1 MNDKGEWNHSKNGP
15 QARTRHRQ
23 AVVSDSSGGA
33 APLRVVAVGAP
44 QNALKLLGAE
54 FTRQGGARVEC
65 TFTSPA
71 NLKNTLTGG
80 RFEVII
86 AAASTIAEL
95 EASGALQIGSRRKAA
110 RVGIGVGV
118 GEGAPKPDLST
129 PEAFRQAI
137 NLARNII
144 YTDPSTPTGSGIVTM
159 RILAAA
165 GLVEVVKAKGIQQNL
180 GPGRELIAKGEYE
193 LGLFNLSEVAV
204 PGVVIAGPVPAPLQ
218 DYTFYDG
225 AVFANAGDKEVAGD
239 FLNSSPASPRWKS
252 GRPARPARHEPCLPR
267 AE

>member
-1 MNDKGEWNHSKNGP
+1 M
-15 QARTRHRQ
+15 
-23 AVVSDSSGGA
+23 SDGSDGGVA
-33 APLRVVAVGAP
+33 LRVVAVGAL

-71 NLKNTLTGG
+71 NLKNTLAGG
-80 RFEVII
+80 QFDVIV
-86 AAASTIAEL
+86 AAAPTVAEL
-95 EASGALQIGSRRKAA
+95 EASGALRPGSRRKAA
-110 RVGIGVGV
+110 SVGIGVGV
-118 GEGAPKPDLST
+118 REGAPKPDIST
-129 PEAFRQAI
+129 PEAFRRAI
-137 NLARNII
+137 NSARNIV
-144 YTDPSTPTGSGIVTM
+144 YTDPSMPTGSGIVTM

-193 LGLFNLSEVAV
+193 LGLFNLSEVAA

-225 AVFANAGDKEVAGD
+225 AVFANAGNKDVAGD
-239 FLNSSPASPRWKS
+239 FLTFVAGQSAAAIWKA
-252 GRPARPARHEPCLPR
+252 GQ
-267 AE
+267 AEAA

>member
-1 MNDKGEWNHSKNGP
+1 M
-15 QARTRHRQ
+15 
-23 AVVSDSSGGA
+23 SDGSEGA
-33 APLRVVAVGAP
+33 APLRVVAVGAL

-71 NLKNTLTGG
+71 NLRNTLAGG
-80 RFEVII
+80 QFDVIV
-86 AAASTIAEL
+86 AAAPTVAEL

-118 GEGAPKPDLST
+118 QEGAPRPDLST

-137 NLARNII
+137 NSARNIV
-144 YTDPSTPTGSGIVTM
+144 YTDPSMPTGSGIVTM

-165 GLVEVVKAKGIQQNL
+165 GLVDAVKAKGIQQNL
-180 GPGRELIAKGEYE
+180 GPGRELIAKGEYA
-193 LGLFNLSEVAV
+193 LGLFNLSEVAA
-204 PGVVIAGPVPAPLQ
+204 PGVVIAGPVPTPLQ

-225 AVFANAGDKEVAGD
+225 AVFANAGNKDVAGD
-239 FLNSSPASPRWKS
+239 LLTFVTGKSAVAIWKA
-252 GRPARPARHEPCLPR
+252 GQ
-267 AE
+267 AEAA